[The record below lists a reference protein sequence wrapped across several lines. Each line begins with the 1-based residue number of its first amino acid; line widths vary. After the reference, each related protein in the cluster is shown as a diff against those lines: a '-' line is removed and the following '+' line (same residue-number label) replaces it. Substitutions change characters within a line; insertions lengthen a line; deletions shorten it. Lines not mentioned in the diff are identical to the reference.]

1 MTMKYL
7 LLTYLNENE
16 WHALSPEAQ
25 KAEMEA
31 CEPHVKRLMS
41 SGKMLDGAPLE
52 PTSTAATVQ
61 YRGGKRLVTD
71 GPFAE
76 LREQIGGYTL
86 LEADSRQEAIDIAGG
101 FFTGTPM
108 DGRVTIE
115 VRPVVDYK
123 LPGK

>member
-1 MTMKYL
+1 MKYL

-31 CEPHVKRLMS
+31 CEPHVKWLMS

-52 PTSTAATVQ
+52 PTSTAATVR

-86 LEADSRQEAIDIAGG
+86 IEADSRQEAIDIAGG

-123 LPGK
+123 LQEK